1 MGPFGHT
8 TVWLLPFF
16 LLVLA
21 LIAVPVLVMDDRGL
35 PRYKALRSELA
46 DYTASNRELAVE
58 VQRLTQEIA
67 ALKTDT
73 DTIERIARDELGM
86 VRKGELIFQF
96 PESP

>member
-8 TVWLLPFF
+8 TAWLLPFF

-35 PRYKALRSELA
+35 PRYKALRAELA
-46 DYTASNRELAVE
+46 DYNVGNRELADE
-58 VQRLTQEIA
+58 VQRLKHEIA

-96 PESP
+96 PRLP